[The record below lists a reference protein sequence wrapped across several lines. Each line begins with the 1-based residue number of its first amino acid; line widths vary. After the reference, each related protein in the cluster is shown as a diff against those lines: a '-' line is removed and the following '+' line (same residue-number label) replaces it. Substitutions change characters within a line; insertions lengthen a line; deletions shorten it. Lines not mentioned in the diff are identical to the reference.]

1 MCEFKTLHL
10 DDKLGYVLQCIHC
23 KHITIGFGI
32 VVFSRNLTDFYK
44 LVQDTHSC
52 YAHHIALGIDPKAR
66 TIPFLQ
72 LSEQSC
78 LTVSLN
84 DLYYLGE
91 LLDFACAKLQLE
103 RMISILP
110 NN

>member
-23 KHITIGFGI
+23 KQITIGFGI
-32 VVFSRNLTDFYK
+32 LVFSRSEIEFYK
-44 LVQDTHSC
+44 LVQDTHGC
-52 YAHHIALGIDPKAR
+52 YAHHLAMGIDPKLR
-66 TIPFLQ
+66 SIPFLQ
-72 LSEQSC
+72 LSEHSC
-78 LTVSLN
+78 VTVSLN

-103 RMISILP
+103 KMIASLP

>member
-1 MCEFKTLHL
+1 M
-10 DDKLGYVLQCIHC
+10 LQCIHC
-23 KHITIGFGI
+23 KQITIGFGI
-32 VVFSRNLTDFYK
+32 LVFNRSVNEFYK

-52 YAHHIALGIDPKAR
+52 YAHHLTMGLDHKLRA
-66 TIPFLQ
+66 IPFLQ

-78 LTVSLN
+78 VTVSLN
-84 DLYYLGE
+84 DLYNLGE

-103 RMISILP
+103 KMIATLP